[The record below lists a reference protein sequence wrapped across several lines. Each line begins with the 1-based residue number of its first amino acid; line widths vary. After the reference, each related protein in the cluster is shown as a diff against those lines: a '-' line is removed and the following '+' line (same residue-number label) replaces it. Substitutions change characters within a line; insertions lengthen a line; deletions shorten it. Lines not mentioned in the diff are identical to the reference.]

1 MNGAALI
8 TDPMSVF
15 AFLAGVVALIY
26 WVSGLSR
33 FKKLFEYTPQVIY
46 VYFLP
51 MLATTVGITPAS
63 SPAYDWLPGTC
74 SRSPCSSS

>member
-1 MNGAALI
+1 MTSGPLL

-26 WVSGLSR
+26 WVAGLPR
-33 FKKLFEYTPQVIY
+33 FEKLFEYTPQVIY

-51 MLATTVGITPAS
+51 MLATTVGITLS
-63 SPAYDWLPGTC
+63 GKGPG
-74 SRSPCSSS
+74 